1 MTEIVL
7 TAIGVGIIVMFGTW
21 YIVGAEF
28 DERLRRFCNENII
41 IDRSRLDSKILHDWD
56 NGLSKLSLK
65 FTYKTLPAS
74 SPLRLV
80 KSDITYEDKG
90 GKE

>member
-7 TAIGVGIIVMFGTW
+7 TAIGVGVTALVMTW
-21 YIVGAEF
+21 YIVTVEF
-28 DERLRRFCNENII
+28 NERLKRFCDENII
-41 IDRSRLDSKILHDWD
+41 IDRSRLDPKILHDWD
-56 NGLSKLSLK
+56 TGLSKLSLK